1 MSVRHADRGLRI
13 LIAPDSFKESLDAA
27 AVARA
32 LEKGLRRVLRDA
44 RIETLRMADGGE
56 GTVAAVVGATGG
68 RLLRRS
74 VTGPLGEPVRA
85 AFALLPDGSA
95 VIEMAAASG
104 LPLVP
109 AGRRDPR
116 FTTTRGTG
124 ELMVRALELGASR
137 LIIGLGGSATN
148 DAGAGMAQALG
159 AVFRDRRGR
168 VLERPLAGGDL
179 GAVATVTLDHMALP
193 RAGVEVLA
201 ACDVRNP
208 LCGPRGAAAT
218 FGPQKGAG
226 PAQVRSLERNLRH
239 FADVVEGL
247 TRRGLGARAGAGAA
261 GGLGF
266 GLMAFA
272 GARLVPGASLLMGL
286 LGVEARLR
294 DADLLI
300 TAEGRLD
307 GQTLLGKAPHALAA
321 LARRAAVPV
330 IGVGGALGEDASALF
345 RHGFDA
351 LEASVT
357 GPTELSRALLDARV
371 NLERAGERIGRWL
384 QLARR
389 LGRD

>member
-1 MSVRHADRGLRI
+1 VSVRHAGAGLRI

-27 AVARA
+27 AAADA
-32 LEKGLRRVLRDA
+32 LAKGLRRVLRAA
-44 RIETLRMADGGE
+44 RIEKLPMADGGE
-56 GTVAAVVGATGG
+56 GTVAAVVRATGG
-68 RLLRRS
+68 RLVRRS

-85 AFALLPDGSA
+85 AFGLLPDGSA

-109 AGRRDPR
+109 PARRDPR
-116 FTTTRGTG
+116 ETTTYGTG
-124 ELMVRALELGASR
+124 ELMIHALRLGASR
-137 LIIGLGGSATN
+137 LIVGLGGSATN

-168 VLERPLAGGDL
+168 VLARPLAGRHL
-179 GAVATVTLDHMALP
+179 GAVGTVSLDCMALP

-208 LCGPRGAAAT
+208 LYGPHGAAAI

-226 PAQVRSLERNLRH
+226 PAQVTDLDRKLRH
-239 FADVVEGL
+239 FAGVVEGL
-247 TRRGLGARAGAGAA
+247 TRRRLSARSGAGAA

-272 GARLVPGASLLMGL
+272 GARLVPGAPLLMQL
-286 LGVEARLR
+286 LGAEARLR
-294 DADLLI
+294 NADLLI

-307 GQTLLGKAPHALAA
+307 GQTLLGKAPHALAR
-321 LARRAAVPV
+321 LARRAGVPV
-330 IGVGGALGEDASALF
+330 IGVGGALAEDASKLY

-351 LEASVT
+351 LEASITRPVDL
-357 GPTELSRALLDARV
+357 PRALLDARV
-371 NLERAGERIGRWL
+371 NLEHAGERIGHWL
-384 QLARR
+384 QLALR
-389 LGRD
+389 LNLD